1 MSAKSKAQDFESAV
15 DRLEEITDLL
25 ESGEVSLEESIKLYS
40 EGIEMAGLCNEKLTE
55 AEQIVKKVVQGID
68 SLEETDFD
76 PGENR

>member
-1 MSAKSKAQDFESAV
+1 MSAKSKAKDFESAV

-55 AEQIVKKVVQGID
+55 AEQIVRKVVQGID

-76 PGENR
+76 PGEDR